1 MSHTKDKEVLWV
13 TPKFKS
19 FLYER
24 KSKDHKKTFYDIQED
39 IMRETREREEQIEKE
54 FIEKQK
60 QNKKGVFSFGKL

>member
-39 IMRETREREEQIEKE
+39 IMRETKEREEEMEKKEKE
-54 FIEKQK
+54 
-60 QNKKGVFSFGKL
+60 KKRGVFSFGKL

>member
-1 MSHTKDKEVLWV
+1 MSNHNKEKEVLWV

-39 IMRETREREEQIEKE
+39 IINELKEKE
-54 FIEKQK
+54 EKEK
-60 QNKKGVFSFGKL
+60 RINKLRGGFFGRI